1 MEQGKEIYR
10 TEYRNVTI
18 KTADGSTLVGKINI
32 GLKAR
37 VADLFTKSTVPFIV
51 LSDVDQGDGSKNVF
65 IINKNNIVWVKPEE
79 GQ

>member
-18 KTADGSTLVGKINI
+18 KTTDGSTLVGKINI

-51 LSDVDQGDGSKNVF
+51 LSDVDQGDGSMNVF